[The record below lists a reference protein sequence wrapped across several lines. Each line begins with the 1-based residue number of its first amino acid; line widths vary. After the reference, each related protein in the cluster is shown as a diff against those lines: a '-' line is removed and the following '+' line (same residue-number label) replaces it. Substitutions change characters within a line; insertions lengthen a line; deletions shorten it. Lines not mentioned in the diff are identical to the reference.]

1 MKLNIILLKLTCP
14 SSETLDL
21 LCFPLCT
28 KFFRIA
34 LSILKMLRAEAST
47 IMVVTCL
54 GFSQSSVWAESSVV
68 QTEQVRAELVAY
80 APRGV
85 QAGQTFWLGLKLSH
99 QPHWHT
105 YWKNPGDSGLPTEL
119 SWVLPKNLQTKDI
132 LWPTPRKLYV
142 SNLTNYGY
150 EGEALLVTPV
160 IVSQGTQ
167 FLGSNLEI
175 KLHANWLVCKDE
187 CVPQEGEFLLS
198 LPIKS
203 SSAMEAA
210 SFEAVIAQQPK
221 AISNLNQ
228 ILEIRDSYLVG
239 HILNLPIEA
248 QAGKT
253 QLFPE
258 ISEVIADPKSLESS
272 LNTGELIKLPI
283 HPEDH
288 PKR

>member
-21 LCFPLCT
+21 LRCPLCT

-119 SWVLPKNLQTKDI
+119 SCCLLYTSPS
-132 LWPTPRKLYV
+132 PRD
-142 SNLTNYGY
+142 G
-150 EGEALLVTPV
+150 
-160 IVSQGTQ
+160 
-167 FLGSNLEI
+167 
-175 KLHANWLVCKDE
+175 
-187 CVPQEGEFLLS
+187 LLS
-198 LPIKS
+198 RMP
-203 SSAMEAA
+203 SSA
-210 SFEAVIAQQPK
+210 
-221 AISNLNQ
+221 
-228 ILEIRDSYLVG
+228 
-239 HILNLPIEA
+239 
-248 QAGKT
+248 
-253 QLFPE
+253 
-258 ISEVIADPKSLESS
+258 
-272 LNTGELIKLPI
+272 
-283 HPEDH
+283 
-288 PKR
+288 